1 MRRYDGRPRPARRPN
16 LGSTVKFSAR
26 QATALGGRKKKWW
39 HYIDLFMAVVF
50 ALDVL
55 RRNLTGSGG
64 DGYGRV
70 AVPWILLGMAAV
82 AVFGFAH
89 FTRCK
94 SKTSSEV
101 GSQEQESL
109 ARHLDGHKKIG

>member
-1 MRRYDGRPRPARRPN
+1 MKLLESRGTAMGAR
-16 LGSTVKFSAR
+16 K
-26 QATALGGRKKKWW
+26 KKKWW
-39 HYIDLFMAVVF
+39 HYIDLFMAAVF

-55 RRNLTGSGG
+55 RRNLAGSAG

-70 AVPWILLGMAAV
+70 AVLWILLGVAAV

-89 FTRCK
+89 FMRGK
-94 SKTSSEV
+94 SKTSTER

-109 ARHLDGHKKIG
+109 ARHLDRNTKIG

>member
-1 MRRYDGRPRPARRPN
+1 MKPFETPGTTLNRR
-16 LGSTVKFSAR
+16 K
-26 QATALGGRKKKWW
+26 KKKWW
-39 HYIDLFMAVVF
+39 HYIDLLMAAVF

-70 AVPWILLGMAAV
+70 AVLWILLGMGAV
-82 AVFGFAH
+82 AVFGFTY
-89 FTRCK
+89 FRRGK
-94 SKTSSEV
+94 SKSSAEL

-109 ARHLDGHKKIG
+109 ARHMDGNKKIG